1 MSPRRSVLP
10 DFTDIATLADLD
22 RRPLASQGIYAALR
36 RRIIDLE
43 LKPGALLSRTQLAEE
58 YAVSQTPVRDAFL
71 RLEREKLVEIFP
83 QSRTVVAKIDIAHAR
98 ETQFLRLA
106 IEIEVAKTI
115 ARHQTPAD
123 LTAYARRLLHLQGQA
138 FADGDIER
146 FSILDRHFHLAL
158 YDAVGHPDLWY
169 MIAERS
175 GHIDRLRAL
184 NLVDPGKAQGIL
196 DYHGRILDRID
207 AGDTAGVEEAVRGH
221 LSGTLSAVARIMER
235 HPDYF

>member
-98 ETQFLRLA
+98 ETQFHMQQPCS
-106 IEIEVAKTI
+106 V
-115 ARHQTPAD
+115 H
-123 LTAYARRLLHLQGQA
+123 
-138 FADGDIER
+138 
-146 FSILDRHFHLAL
+146 S
-158 YDAVGHPDLWY
+158 
-169 MIAERS
+169 
-175 GHIDRLRAL
+175 
-184 NLVDPGKAQGIL
+184 
-196 DYHGRILDRID
+196 
-207 AGDTAGVEEAVRGH
+207 AG
-221 LSGTLSAVARIMER
+221 S
-235 HPDYF
+235 Y